1 MIRLTPDATKKGELD
16 AALWP
21 GPMPVCNLDLVLLKH
36 YDDFMRLIQPKAT
49 IPHAVVGLVVR
60 KGFSLPRAWRDH
72 LGLTQTEVAGRMG
85 ITQAALSQLEA
96 SGRKLRKQ
104 TVITLAVAL
113 NLQPDQLSE

>member
-1 MIRLTPDATKKGELD
+1 
-16 AALWP
+16 
-21 GPMPVCNLDLVLLKH
+21 
-36 YDDFMRLIQPKAT
+36 MRLIQPKTT

-96 SGRKLRKQ
+96 SGRKLRQQ
-104 TVITLAVAL
+104 TVIALAAAL